1 MPDLHRFPNLFD
13 CRRAQFKQ
21 LVLALFLTLPL
32 AGCFSQTGDL
42 GRPHSGPLREKVL
55 PVFGKAN
62 ARARAEPVS
71 YYNHTDNEKLLSR
84 RATYLQNP
92 PHARDWLGRA
102 VTELETTR
110 FVSGFGRAHAPD
122 RYYGFLRSD
131 RFRSSQSRYERLKFD
146 ISSDSELVMPF
157 YSAAR
162 TVMRD
167 DRERILAARRRP
179 DLTELEM
186 SNANGRV
193 HENNLTIAQVG
204 AALDYRLAAYRYA
217 IDRMEIETPSNQ
229 ILSANRAWRLLS
241 ASILA
246 GKDKLRKRN
255 GNTAPDPVHRRSR
268 IFTGPFD
275 EGPVP
280 QK

>member
-1 MPDLHRFPNLFD
+1 MPDLHRLLNMFD
-13 CRRAQFKQ
+13 CLRSQSSHLIRIF
-21 LVLALFLTLPL
+21 FLTLPL

-71 YYNHTDNEKLLSR
+71 YYNHTDNEKLLTR
-84 RATYLQNP
+84 RATYLQFP
-92 PHARDWLGRA
+92 PHTRDWLGRA

-157 YSAAR
+157 YMAAQA
-162 TVMRD
+162 VMRD

-179 DLTELEM
+179 DLTDLER

-193 HENNLTIAQVG
+193 HENKLTIAQVG
-204 AALDYRLAAYRYA
+204 AALDYRLAAYRFA

-229 ILSANRAWRLLS
+229 ILNANRAWRLLA

-246 GKDKLRKRN
+246 GKDKLRKSN
-255 GNTAPDPVHRRSR
+255 AKTAPNPVHRRSR

>member
-1 MPDLHRFPNLFD
+1 MPDLHRFRNLFD
-13 CRRAQFKQ
+13 CLSAQSLHLILIF
-21 LVLALFLTLPL
+21 FLILPL

-55 PVFGKAN
+55 PAFGKAN
-62 ARARAEPVS
+62 AHARAEPVS
-71 YYNHTDNEKLLSR
+71 YYNHTDNEKLLTR
-84 RATYLQNP
+84 RATYLQFP

-146 ISSDSELVMPF
+146 ISSDSQLVMPF
-157 YSAAR
+157 YAAAR
-162 TVMRD
+162 AVMRD

-179 DLTELEM
+179 DLTKQEM

-193 HENNLTIAQVG
+193 YENKLTVAQVG

-229 ILSANRAWRLLS
+229 ILSANRAWRHLS
-241 ASILA
+241 AAILA
-246 GKDKLRKRN
+246 GKDKLRKSS
-255 GNTAPDPVHRRSR
+255 AKAAVIPVHRRSR

>member
-1 MPDLHRFPNLFD
+1 M
-13 CRRAQFKQ
+13 
-21 LVLALFLTLPL
+21 PL
-32 AGCFSQTGDL
+32 AGCFSQTGDF

-55 PVFGKAN
+55 PVLGKAN

-71 YYNHTDNEKLLSR
+71 YYNHTDNEKRLGR

-146 ISSDSELVMPF
+146 ITSDSELVMPF
-157 YSAAR
+157 YATAR
-162 TVMRD
+162 TVMLD
-167 DRERILAARRRP
+167 DRERILATRRRR
-179 DLTELEM
+179 DLTALEV
-186 SNANGRV
+186 SNARGRV
-193 HENNLTIAQVG
+193 YENNLTISQVG

-217 IDRMEIETPSNQ
+217 IDRMEIETPSDQ
-229 ILSANRAWRLLS
+229 ILSANRAWRFLS
-241 ASILA
+241 AAILA
-246 GKDKLRKRN
+246 GKKKLQRQN
-255 GNTAPDPVHRRSR
+255 GKAPPDTIHRRSR
-268 IFTGPFD
+268 IYTGPFD

>member
-1 MPDLHRFPNLFD
+1 MPDLNRFLSLFD
-13 CRRAQFKQ
+13 CLCAQSNHFA
-21 LVLALFLTLPL
+21 LVFLLTMPL

-71 YYNHTDNEKLLSR
+71 YYNHTDNEKLLAR

-92 PHARDWLGRA
+92 PHAKDWLGRA

-146 ISSDSELVMPF
+146 ISSDSELVTPF
-157 YSAAR
+157 YAAAR
-162 TVMRD
+162 RVMRD

-179 DLTELEM
+179 DLTALEM

-193 HENNLTIAQVG
+193 YENNLTIAQVG

-217 IDRMEIETPSNQ
+217 IDRMEIETPSDQ

-241 ASILA
+241 ATILS
-246 GKDKLRKRN
+246 GKNEIRKPNRK
-255 GNTAPDPVHRRSR
+255 APSSLVHRRSR
-268 IFTGPFD
+268 IYTGPFD